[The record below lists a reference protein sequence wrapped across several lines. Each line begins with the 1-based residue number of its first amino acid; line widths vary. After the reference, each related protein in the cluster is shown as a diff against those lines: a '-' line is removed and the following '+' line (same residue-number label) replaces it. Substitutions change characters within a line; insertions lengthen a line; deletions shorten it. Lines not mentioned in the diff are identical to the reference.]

1 MTEANPTQKDLALLL
16 AAADRCGV
24 IQLATLVAA
33 PAKHAAAVGGLVLLY
48 ADGSVEGEL
57 GDPGLTARIAAELEY
72 GRWPGPC
79 LRTVDYDGGEYR
91 LFWDALGHD
100 RFRTVIL
107 GGGHI
112 SRPLAAI
119 LALVGHAVTVVDD
132 RPDFADRRRFPP
144 DTEVICRSFSAF
156 LDTFTADA
164 ATAVVI
170 VTRGHRHDLECLRA
184 VLGQP
189 AAYIGMIGSQRKV
202 AAVFTMLRDEGAD
215 KRLLERVRA
224 PIGLGIGAEG
234 PAEIALSIVAEIV
247 AALRG
252 ADARP
257 LSERREGDG

>member
-1 MTEANPTQKDLALLL
+1 MTGANPTDSELALLL
-16 AAADRCGV
+16 DAADRAGV
-24 IQLATLVAA
+24 VQLATLVAA
-33 PAKHAAAVGGLVLLY
+33 PPGHDAVVGGIVLLH
-48 ADGSVEGEL
+48 ADGRIEGEL

-72 GRWPGPC
+72 SRWPGPC
-79 LRTVDYDGGEYR
+79 LRTVPYGGGEYR

-112 SRPLAAI
+112 SRPLAAM
-119 LALVGHAVTVVDD
+119 LALVGYEVTVVDD
-132 RPDFADRRRFPP
+132 RPDFADRRHFPP
-144 DTEVICRSFSAF
+144 GSEVVCNGFRAF
-156 LDTFTADA
+156 MDTFTADA

-189 AAYIGMIGSQRKV
+189 AAYIGMIGSRRKV
-202 AAVFTMLRDEGAD
+202 AAVFALLREEGAD
-215 KRLLERVRA
+215 ERLLARVRA
-224 PIGLGIGAEG
+224 PIGLDIGAEG
-234 PAEIALSIVAEIV
+234 PAEIALSVAAEIV
-247 AALRG
+247 AVLRG